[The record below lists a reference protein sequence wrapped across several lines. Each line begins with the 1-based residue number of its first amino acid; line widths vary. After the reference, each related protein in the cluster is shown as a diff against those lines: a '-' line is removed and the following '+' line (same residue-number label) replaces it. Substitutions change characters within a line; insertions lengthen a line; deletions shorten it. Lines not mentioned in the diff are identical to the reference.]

1 MGIGAV
7 WQRRAMYIDCRGVQL
22 NAPTEPG
29 TPRQMRL
36 TQARQIDL
44 RPTAPFHFDG
54 TVHKPSYFPTPD
66 SAWQTGTYWWTL
78 RLGDACYGLKL
89 HDVGSLDAPRVT
101 LTLFSDHEPGPD
113 EVVAVT
119 DQVADDFAL
128 YADLSEF
135 NALLASDELMRPV
148 LQRWRGTRVSGGP
161 LYEMLVICIVLQ
173 NAVVRRS
180 IQMMQNLLR
189 AYGTLLHFD
198 GQSLYAYWPPAALDA
213 APEEDL
219 RALKAGYRAKALKR
233 ISLPFARCE
242 MNQQHLRSLPNAEL
256 ERELHKL
263 YGIGVQS
270 VWYVMFGV
278 FHRYDAFEYVSPWE
292 QKIYSRLLFDQ
303 PLVPGEEILAEVE
316 QRWGRWK
323 MLAANY
329 LFEDLFWRN
338 EHEPVPWL
346 AELIRR

>member
-1 MGIGAV
+1 MANKG
-7 WQRRAMYIDCRGVQL
+7 REDM
-22 NAPTEPG
+22 E
-29 TPRQMRL
+29 TPRQL
-36 TQARQIDL
+36 TLTHTHEVEL
-44 RPTAPFHFDG
+44 RPTAPLHFDG

-66 SAWQTGTYWWTL
+66 NVWQAGTYWSTL
-78 RLGDACYGLKL
+78 RLADALYGLKL
-89 HDVGSLDAPRVT
+89 HDVGSVDAPRVT
-101 LTLFSDHEPGPD
+101 LTIFSDHDPRPD
-113 EVVAVT
+113 EIAAVT
-119 DQVADDFAL
+119 DQVTYDFAL

-148 LQRWRGTRVSGGP
+148 LQRWRGTRPSGGP

-198 GQSLYAYWPPAALDA
+198 GQSLYGYWPPTALDV

-219 RALKAGYRAKALKR
+219 RALKVGYRAKALKR
-233 ISLPFARCE
+233 ISQPFARGE
-242 MNQQHLRSLPNAEL
+242 IDVQALRALPSAEL
-256 ERELHKL
+256 KRELGKF
-263 YGIGVQS
+263 YGIGAQS

-278 FHRYDAFEYVSPWE
+278 FHRYDAFEYISPWE

-303 PLVPGEEILAEVE
+303 SLVPSEQILTEVE
-316 QRWGRWK
+316 RRWGRWK

-329 LFEDLFWRN
+329 LFEDVFWR
-338 EHEPVPWL
+338 HQQEPLPWL
-346 AELIRR
+346 TELIRR